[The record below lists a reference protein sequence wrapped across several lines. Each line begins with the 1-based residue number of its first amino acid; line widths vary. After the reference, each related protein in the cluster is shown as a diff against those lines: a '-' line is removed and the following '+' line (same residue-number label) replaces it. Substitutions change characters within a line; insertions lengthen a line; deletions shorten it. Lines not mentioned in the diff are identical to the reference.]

1 MTTMK
6 PVVALLAADAKGV
19 LAAATPEKAT

>member
-1 MTTMK
+1 MK